1 MSSGRLC
8 SAAGRCEHCQGGLQG
23 RLPWGCPGCC
33 PASHPAASRGSTC
46 SPADREAASL
56 FPLICDSCGAPG
68 QWHCSSKL
76 SFTPEANWDESKGLS
91 GFLSRFPPCLE
102 GLITPKG
109 VRVNYSSG
117 FKRSEKTLCHPLFEF
132 TRCCCLLT
140 FRGVI
145 EVPSVTL
152 LFEGHT
158 KAPLS

>member
-8 SAAGRCEHCQGGLQG
+8 SAAGSVSTAREGCGA
-23 RLPWGCPGCC
+23 GCPGAA
-33 PASHPAASRGSTC
+33 PAAALPHPAGGRGSTC

-68 QWHCSSKL
+68 EWHCSSKPG
-76 SFTPEANWDESKGLS
+76 FAPEANWDESKGLS
-91 GFLSRFPPCLE
+91 GFLSRFPPCLV

-132 TRCCCLLT
+132 MRCCCLLT
-140 FRGVI
+140 SRGVG

-158 KAPLS
+158 KSPLL